1 MQQQHEFAISV
12 LINQFFSRSFV
23 GNQTTNKSMKDKLK
37 KLKKA
42 NKRSERK
49 VDAVADEL
57 ENFSIDLGG
66 KYDFD
71 VDFK

>member
-1 MQQQHEFAISV
+1 
-12 LINQFFSRSFV
+12 
-23 GNQTTNKSMKDKLK
+23 MKDKLK